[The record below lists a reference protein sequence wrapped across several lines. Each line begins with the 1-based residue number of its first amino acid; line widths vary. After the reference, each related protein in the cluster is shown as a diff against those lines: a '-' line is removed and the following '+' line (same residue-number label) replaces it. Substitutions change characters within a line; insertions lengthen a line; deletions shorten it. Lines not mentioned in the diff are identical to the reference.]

1 MAAIE
6 ALFTSGRIVDI
17 ALGLMA
23 LEMAGLWLVARAR
36 HRVFPFADL
45 AWNVAAG
52 ASLLLALRAAL
63 TGAGWPW
70 LALFLTAALIAHIG
84 DVRRRLTPSP
94 PNHAKD

>member
-17 ALGLMA
+17 ALALMA
-23 LEMAGLWLVARAR
+23 LEMAGLWMVARVRNRA
-36 HRVFPFADL
+36 FPFADL

-52 ASLLLALRAAL
+52 ASLLIALRAAL

-70 LALFLTAALIAHIG
+70 LALFLTAALVAHIG
-84 DVRRRLTPSP
+84 DVRRRLTSSQP
-94 PNHAKD
+94 KDAED

>member
-1 MAAIE
+1 VAAIE

-17 ALGLMA
+17 ALALMA
-23 LEMAGLWLVARAR
+23 LEMAGLWVVSRAR
-36 HRVFPFADL
+36 NGVFPFSAL

-70 LALFLTAALIAHIG
+70 LALFLTAALVAHIG
-84 DVRRRLTPSP
+84 DVRRRLTSSQPE
-94 PNHAKD
+94 HGED

>member
-6 ALFTSGRIVDI
+6 ALFTTGRIVDL
-17 ALGLMA
+17 ALALMA

-36 HRVFPFADL
+36 NRAFPFVDL

-52 ASLLLALRAAL
+52 ASLLLALRAGL

-70 LALFLTAALIAHIG
+70 LALFLTAALVAHIG
-84 DVRRRLTPSP
+84 DVRRRFASSQP
-94 PNHAKD
+94 KDAED

>member
-1 MAAIE
+1 MAAVE
-6 ALFTSGRIVDI
+6 ALFTSGRVVDI
-17 ALGLMA
+17 ALVLMV
-23 LEMAGLWLVARAR
+23 LEMVGLWMVARVRNRA
-36 HRVFPFADL
+36 FPFADL